1 MNLRRLGC
9 IGLGALAACEK
20 PAEEARKPPV
30 STTETPPP
38 DTLVLRT
45 GAGAEVWLSLAR
57 TAKGTDGTACV
68 ERGLEIRHGS
78 NRVKVP
84 LLYTGS
90 PPVLLNDTTIRAVLW
105 NHCAPVEPY
114 LVDLR
119 SGRPV
124 PARQGAAR

>member
-1 MNLRRLGC
+1 LNLRRLGC
-9 IGLGALAACEK
+9 LGLAALAACDK
-20 PAEEARKPPV
+20 RTEEGPRPPV
-30 STTETPPP
+30 STRETPLA
-38 DTLVLRT
+38 DSLVLQA
-45 GAGAEVWLSLAR
+45 GGGAEVWLSLAR
-57 TAKGTDGTACV
+57 AAKGADGTGCV

-105 NHCAPVEPY
+105 NHCAPGEPY

-124 PARQGAAR
+124 PERRGVAR